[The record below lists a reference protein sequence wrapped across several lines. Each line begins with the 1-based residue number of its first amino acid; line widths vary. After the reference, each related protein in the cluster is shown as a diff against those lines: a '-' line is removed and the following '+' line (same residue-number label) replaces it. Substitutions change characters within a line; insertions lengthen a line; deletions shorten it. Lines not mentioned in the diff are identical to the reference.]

1 MEPST
6 IPAIAPFDRPESW
19 WLLLAAAPL
28 LAAAVGVLFDVD
40 EGKRGGMEVKVGSVT
55 PGHLLVTFA
64 PSQQVSVA
72 LGELVAQ

>member
-6 IPAIAPFDRPESW
+6 IPAIAPFDKPESW
-19 WLLLAAAPL
+19 WLLLTAASL
-28 LAAAVGVLFDVD
+28 LAAAVGVLLDVD
-40 EGKRGGMEVKVGSVT
+40 EGKRGGIEVKVGSVT

-72 LGELVAQ
+72 FGELVAQ